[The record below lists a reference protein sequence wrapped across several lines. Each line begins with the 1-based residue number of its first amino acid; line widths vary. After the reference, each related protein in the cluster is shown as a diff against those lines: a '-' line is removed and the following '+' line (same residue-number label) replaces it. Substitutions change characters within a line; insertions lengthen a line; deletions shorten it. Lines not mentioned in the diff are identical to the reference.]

1 MTLPPG
7 PAVPRRPRETGRL
20 ARAVAVLLGA
30 GTIGALAAGSGYAA
44 GAAGDPVTFVLTATL
59 QPGSL
64 VISIPSTE
72 VTLPSPTLSKNG
84 AALVSTGQL
93 QPIAVTDNR
102 SGDPGWTLSG
112 VITGAAPGRAGFD
125 GQDLGWSPSLA
136 GESPGQ
142 RITLG
147 LAVKPGPATGSGL
160 FGLDQPQVLAF
171 TGGAP
176 GLGTAQVGAT
186 LTLDLPTGTA
196 AGRYSVTLTL
206 TAI

>member
-1 MTLPPG
+1 M
-7 PAVPRRPRETGRL
+7 L
-20 ARAVAVLLGA
+20 ARTVSVLLLCA
-30 GTIGALAAGSGYAA
+30 GTIGILAAGSACSATYAA
-44 GAAGDPVTFVLTATL
+44 AFAATAAGDPVTIVLTATL

-64 VISIPSTE
+64 VISIPPTE

-84 AALVSTGQL
+84 AALVSTGRL

-112 VITGAAPGRAGFD
+112 VITGAAPGQTGFD

-147 LAVKPGPATGSGL
+147 LTVKPRPATGSGL

-176 GLGTAQVGAT
+176 GLGTAHVGAT